1 METSHRIQAD
11 KLRTFTLHLCE
22 AAGTPRDIASK
33 VSEIL
38 VNADL
43 KGHTSHGVLHIP
55 WYLESIAQKGLIPDA
70 TPEILRE
77 TPSTALVDARQ
88 GWGHYAAQWSMN
100 LAIEKARVTGMG
112 GVSLTRANHI
122 GRLGEYA
129 EQAAAEGFIGIA
141 TGGWGGPGTGGAT
154 PYGGAD
160 PALSTNPIALGVPSG
175 DGRHFISDF
184 ATTMFA
190 NAKIRVFQMRGM
202 KLPPGCIVDKHGQ
215 PSVNPDDYF
224 DGGRLLVFGGYKGYA
239 FSLLTC
245 LLGGL
250 TGAFNPETRQ
260 IGGVFFQAI
269 SISAF
274 QPLETYQQNVGDF
287 LDGIRSIPPAPGF
300 SEVLVPGD
308 PERRAFAE
316 GSANGID
323 LPEAVLSQLK
333 AWGKKLNLEM
343 EL

>member
-1 METSHRIQAD
+1 
-11 KLRTFTLHLCE
+11 
-22 AAGTPRDIASK
+22 
-33 VSEIL
+33 
-38 VNADL
+38 
-43 KGHTSHGVLHIP
+43 
-55 WYLESIAQKGLIPDA
+55 
-70 TPEILRE
+70 
-77 TPSTALVDARQ
+77 
-88 GWGHYAAQWSMN
+88 
-100 LAIEKARVTGMG
+100 
-112 GVSLTRANHI
+112 
-122 GRLGEYA
+122 
-129 EQAAAEGFIGIA
+129 
-141 TGGWGGPGTGGAT
+141 
-154 PYGGAD
+154 
-160 PALSTNPIALGVPSG
+160 
-175 DGRHFISDF
+175 
-184 ATTMFA
+184 
-190 NAKIRVFQMRGM
+190 
-202 KLPPGCIVDKHGQ
+202 HGQ

-323 LPEAVLSQLK
+323 LPEAVLSQLRV
-333 AWGKKLNLEM
+333 WGKKLNLEM